1 MTLQALVKCSFHG
14 KAFWHWVSMSAKF
27 STYSLNDYDVNE
39 AKIAFFL
46 LYYINIY
53 VYMLEKSNQSE
64 EMYNGWKNSLNGFN
78 LPENIQRVLFFL
90 NNKF

>member
-1 MTLQALVKCSFHG
+1 
-14 KAFWHWVSMSAKF
+14 
-27 STYSLNDYDVNE
+27 
-39 AKIAFFL
+39 
-46 LYYINIY
+46 
-53 VYMLEKSNQSE
+53 MLEKSNQSE